1 LAAKEIVIA
10 AVKKMKR
17 LIGAIGGSMD
27 VGNIPALATSMAQ
40 ERTANAVAITV
51 FKKSMDIQGAM
62 AMALIEAVGQV
73 QQNLPPHLGNNINTK
88 A

>member
-1 LAAKEIVIA
+1 
-10 AVKKMKR
+10 MKR
-17 LIGAIGGSMD
+17 HIGANGDSMD

-51 FKKSMDIQGAM
+51 FKKSMDIQSSM
-62 AMALIEAVGQV
+62 AMALIEAAGQT
-73 QQNLPPHLGNNINTK
+73 QNLPPHLGNSINTK

>member
-1 LAAKEIVIA
+1 
-10 AVKKMKR
+10 
-17 LIGAIGGSMD
+17 MD

-51 FKKSMDIQGAM
+51 FKKSMDIQGS
-62 AMALIEAVGQV
+62 MALALIDAVGQT
-73 QQNLPPHLGNNINTK
+73 QQSLPPHLGNNINTK